1 MSRYLKNATVAIEDA
16 EFYSH
21 KGVLPSAV
29 LRAHL
34 VNIGALGFEQGGS
47 TITQQVIKNSLLTTE
62 KTIARK
68 LKEWVLSVK
77 LEKRA
82 SKEKIL
88 ELYLNENPYGGNVY
102 GVEEASRVF
111 FGKSAKGLDLAES
124 AYLAALPRAPTYY
137 SPYGNNRDKLE
148 ARKNLV
154 LKRMLDEHFITDEEY
169 EGARAK
175 EVLFA
180 PHAEENIKAPH
191 FVFFVREHLEK
202 RYGKD
207 VIESAG
213 LKIIT
218 TLDYELQKKAEGIV
232 RVYSEENIKNFNAK
246 NAGLVA
252 IDPKTGELLVMVG
265 SRDYFDTENEGNFN
279 VTTSPN
285 RQPGSAFKPFVYAT
299 AFEKGFTPETV
310 VFDLETQFDIN
321 CDAEGNPREGVAED
335 YSCYTP
341 TNYDGVFRGPIT
353 LREALAQSIN
363 IPAIKTLYLAG
374 LSASL
379 RTT

>member
-1 MSRYLKNATVAIEDA
+1 MHKFIFFLVSTGLFLSGFLLIWAANLQIPDLQTFDARRVPESTKIYDRTGSVLLFDFHKDFQREVVPFDEISYYVKNATVAIEDA
-16 EFYSH
+16 RFYKH
-21 KGVLPSAV
+21 KGILPSAV
-29 LRAHL
+29 FRAIL
-34 VNIGALGFEQGGS
+34 VNIGAFGYEQGGS
-47 TITQQVIKNSLLTTE
+47 TITQQVVKNSLLTQE

-68 LKEWVLSVK
+68 LKEWVLSLK
-77 LEKRA
+77 LEKMA

-169 EGARAK
+169 EGARVK

-218 TLDYELQKKAEGIV
+218 TLDYELQKKAEDIV
-232 RVYSEENIKNFNAK
+232 RAYSEENIKNFNAK
-246 NAGLVA
+246 NAGPVA
-252 IDPKTGELLVMVG
+252 IDPKTGELLVM
-265 SRDYFDTENEGNFN
+265 
-279 VTTSPN
+279 
-285 RQPGSAFKPFVYAT
+285 
-299 AFEKGFTPETV
+299 
-310 VFDLETQFDIN
+310 
-321 CDAEGNPREGVAED
+321 
-335 YSCYTP
+335 
-341 TNYDGVFRGPIT
+341 
-353 LREALAQSIN
+353 
-363 IPAIKTLYLAG
+363 
-374 LSASL
+374 
-379 RTT
+379 